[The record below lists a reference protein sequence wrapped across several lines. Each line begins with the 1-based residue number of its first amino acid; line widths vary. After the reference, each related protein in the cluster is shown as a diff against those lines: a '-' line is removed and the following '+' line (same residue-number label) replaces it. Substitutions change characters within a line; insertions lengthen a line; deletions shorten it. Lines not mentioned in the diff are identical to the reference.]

1 MRTGWGSALP
11 RRLALVAVAALIPVL
26 AGCEAGNNA
35 PTLAFHYP
43 TDAAGIAEGN
53 LSIRNVFVLGGP
65 LGKNLQK
72 GQSASLF
79 LSIINEGAADKLIS
93 ITAPGTAASV
103 SLPSGGVPV
112 ILNRPVFFS
121 GPKPQ
126 LVLNDLTKSIRNGS
140 DVRLILTF
148 VKAGPITLVVPVV
161 PRATP
166 FATYAPPAPSP
177 TPTATATGAAAT
189 AAKGKGK
196 KHHGSASP
204 SPTITPGTSASP
216 SPSPST

>member
-11 RRLALVAVAALIPVL
+11 RRLALVAAAALIPVL

-43 TDAAGIAEGN
+43 TDAAGLADGQ
-53 LSIRNVFVLGGP
+53 LSVRNVFVLGPP

-79 LSIINEGAADKLIS
+79 LAIINEGSPDKLIS
-93 ITAPGTAASV
+93 ITAPGSAASV

-112 ILNRPVFFS
+112 VLNRPVFFS

-126 LVLNDLTKSIRNGS
+126 LVLEDLTKSIRNGS
-140 DVRLILTF
+140 NIRLILTF
-148 VKAGPITLVVPVV
+148 AKAGPITLLVPVV
-161 PRATP
+161 PRASE
-166 FATYAPPAPSP
+166 FATYAPPSASA
-177 TPTATATGAAAT
+177 TP
-189 AAKGKGK
+189 
-196 KHHGSASP
+196 SASP
-204 SPTITPGTSASP
+204 AATTTKGKHHHATASPSASGTPSATASP

>member
-26 AGCEAGNNA
+26 AGCEAGDNA

-43 TDAAGIAEGN
+43 TDAAGIAENG
-53 LSIRNVFVLGGP
+53 LSIRNVFVLGPP

-79 LSIINEGAADKLIS
+79 LSIINEGTPDKLIK
-93 ITAPGTAASV
+93 ITAPGTSASV
-103 SLPSGGVPV
+103 TLPSGGVPV
-112 ILNRPVFFS
+112 MLNRPVFFS

-126 LVLNDLTKSIRNGS
+126 LVLEDLTRSIRNGS

-148 VKAGPITLVVPVV
+148 AKAGPVTLVVPVA
-161 PRATP
+161 PRAAS

-177 TPTATATGAAAT
+177 TPTTTATS
-189 AAKGKGK
+189 KGKG
-196 KHHGSASP
+196 HHASGSP
-204 SPTITPGTSASP
+204 SPTTTPGSTASP